1 MRGTEKRAPAQSSIW
16 FAYLVRSYTLPSS
29 LNPGGTEQQTRVDS
43 CNIRRQ
49 ANINISLKQWIAIE
63 AFDAIRRCQYSNA
76 PFSPPD
82 TQIIRNKKYYWQT
95 SLFLHWF
102 PFSLFPGRLSRQHLY
117 PILHPM
123 RMHRYGRYI
132 MLSDPIALCG
142 YQLLRHGNRRWN
154 PIPSTHFPLIHGR
167 YPAQPT
173 FLMGDLFLSTAVTT
187 NGTKTYVPCARV
199 DP

>member
-117 PILHPM
+117 PNIASNADAPIWQIYYAFWSYSSLRLPVITSWQSQM
-123 RMHRYGRYI
+123 KPNPVYPFSINTREISSAAYVSNGRLIFVYR
-132 MLSDPIALCG
+132 G
-142 YQLLRHGNRRWN
+142 YN
-154 PIPSTHFPLIHGR
+154 
-167 YPAQPT
+167 
-173 FLMGDLFLSTAVTT
+173 
-187 NGTKTYVPCARV
+187 
-199 DP
+199 